1 MVVGSKVGMLL
12 LGILISYSML
22 QIVVMIKDYT
32 QFLLNIVCTTLSV
45 MVIALYGYEE
55 FLLLSNFTGARK
67 LFIILDYEFVAVTCL
82 LVISYVSML
91 LTLAQQQGIYKEKA
105 LLQCLFFIV
114 ILSYVLNCAL
124 GFFLFG
130 RPGISHNWVQIG
142 TFTWL
147 LLA

>member
-22 QIVVMIKDYT
+22 QIVVMIKDST
-32 QFLLNIVCTTLSV
+32 HHILVNTVCTILSV

-67 LFIILDYEFVAVTCL
+67 LFIILDYEFVTVTCL

-91 LTLAQQQGIYKEKA
+91 HTLAQQRIHKEKA

-130 RPGISHNWVQIG
+130 RPGISH
-142 TFTWL
+142 
-147 LLA
+147 

>member
-32 QFLLNIVCTTLSV
+32 HILVNTVCTILSV

-91 LTLAQQQGIYKEKA
+91 LTLAQQRIHKEKA

-130 RPGISHNWVQIG
+130 RTGISH
-142 TFTWL
+142 
-147 LLA
+147 